1 MGVSPGEAQWESEVR
16 AGSAIRGIDLVRLT
30 LLPPRPWSGQLE
42 CTGGAEVTS
51 EGSVQEEGGGR

>member
-1 MGVSPGEAQWESEVR
+1 MR

-30 LLPPRPWSGQLE
+30 LLPPRAWSGQLE
-42 CTGGAEVTS
+42 CTGGAEVAS